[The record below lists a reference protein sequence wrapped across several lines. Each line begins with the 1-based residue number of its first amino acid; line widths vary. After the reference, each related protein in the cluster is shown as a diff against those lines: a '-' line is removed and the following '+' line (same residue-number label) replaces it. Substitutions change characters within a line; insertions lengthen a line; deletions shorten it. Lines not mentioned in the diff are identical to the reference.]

1 MGDKFKDTDIKNS
14 TYYFFVNMINMKIF
28 DLNKIK
34 IDEKSIKNFIIY
46 YIRCVAVKDLKT

>member
-28 DLNKIK
+28 DSNKIK

>member
-46 YIRCVAVKDLKT
+46 YIRCVTVKDLKT